1 MKLIAPTSGEVFF
14 SNNERK
20 ISTVNWQEKKQ
31 KWTIIMV
38 KMPLLIKHMSNSLN
52 VNSNNATSANAAVTE
67 KPPAFGLRHK
77 DR

>member
-1 MKLIAPTSGEVFF
+1 
-14 SNNERK
+14 
-20 ISTVNWQEKKQ
+20 
-31 KWTIIMV
+31 MV

-77 DR
+77 DRYKLIRNNFDKN

>member
-1 MKLIAPTSGEVFF
+1 
-14 SNNERK
+14 
-20 ISTVNWQEKKQ
+20 
-31 KWTIIMV
+31 MV

-52 VNSNNATSANAAVTE
+52 VNSNNATSANGAVTE

>member
-1 MKLIAPTSGEVFF
+1 MKKKLAQWTDS
-14 SNNERK
+14 
-20 ISTVNWQEKKQ
+20 EKKQ